1 MKNVLFINHESWR
14 TGAPLVLLSLLR
26 EIKRQNPNKKLY
38 VLELKAGPI
47 SDEFKAVADV
57 MTVDFSSRSGIK
69 NILPQRLVSHLNYRH
84 YIKWLQRSGFELIYA
99 NTIASI
105 PTAVKIKK
113 LLNVPILA
121 HIHEMEYTFRQYG
134 VKKEIIQQ
142 CDKFIAVSSPVVKTL
157 NAYGIAFD
165 KITVIPPFSDNLTAI
180 NSIDKSF
187 RINGVKDGDFVVGL
201 SGMGSWRKGTD
212 LFPLIVKRFKEK
224 YPNVKCKFVWVGY
237 TDKAAIEYDAKML
250 NVWDYIILTGAVSNP
265 MDYYNK
271 FDIFVLTSREDPF
284 PLVCMEC
291 AALAKPIILFDKG
304 SGIVDLVRHGQSGLH
319 VPYLDIYAMSDAI
332 YTLYVDNKTKATLGN
347 NLRNML
353 HASFEKDVSLN
364 KIISFFR

>member
-14 TGAPLVLLSLLR
+14 TGAPLVLLSLLK
-26 EIKRQNPNKKLY
+26 EIKRQNPDKKLY

-69 NILPQRLVSHLNYRH
+69 NILPLRFVSRLNYKH

-212 LFPLIVKRFKEK
+212 LLPMVAHKFRTK
-224 YPNVKCKFVWVGY
+224 YPNVSCKFVWVGLV
-237 TDKAAIEYDAKML
+237 DNDAIEYDAQKLGVDDM
-250 NVWDYIILTGAVSNP
+250 IILTGAVNNP
-265 MDYYNK
+265 MDYYNQ
-271 FDIFVLTSREDPF
+271 FDCFLLLSREDPF

-291 AALAKPIILFDKG
+291 AALAKPIIVFEG
-304 SGIVDLVRHGQSGLH
+304 ASGIVDLVKTENMSLC
-319 VPYLDIYAMSDAI
+319 VSYCDFDALVDVIYKL
-332 YTLYVDNKTKATLGN
+332 YTDYDCKLQIGYIHKRILIEKYDKY
-347 NLRNML
+347 
-353 HASFEKDVSLN
+353 ASLKE
-364 KIISFFR
+364 IISLIA